1 VDIREIL
8 KTVSTRQSQWEF
20 DNFIIES
27 FGIHKPRA
35 ILSLLN
41 RRRELQ
47 DALDDMNLA
56 SHTNRTDQ
64 QEMLIECGRIDA
76 WLNQHAE
83 DEIRTELAKLEEGE
97 AAFWAEDLG
106 RQCAVDLLTQ
116 GRASKEVM
124 SRAVLLPEAQYRK
137 FAETCGTIMHV
148 IDTVTREVEED
159 QGYHVN
165 SLPEGQPR

>member
-76 WLNQHAE
+76 WLNQHTE

>member
-1 VDIREIL
+1 MDIREIL

-27 FGIHKPRA
+27 FGLHKPRA

-56 SHTNRTDQ
+56 SHTNRTDH
-64 QEMLIECGRIDA
+64 QEILIECGRIDT
-76 WLNQHAE
+76 WLNQHTE
-83 DEIRTELAKLEEGE
+83 EEICAELAKLEADE
-97 AAFWAEDLG
+97 ADFWAEDLG
-106 RQCAVDLLTQ
+106 RQCAVDLLTT
-116 GRASKEVM
+116 GRGSKEVM

-148 IDTVTREVEED
+148 INTVTSEVERD
-159 QGYHVN
+159 QGYSE
-165 SLPEGQPR
+165 SLPENTPR

>member
-1 VDIREIL
+1 MDIREIL

-56 SHTNRTDQ
+56 SHTNRLVKST
-64 QEMLIECGRIDA
+64 
-76 WLNQHAE
+76 H
-83 DEIRTELAKLEEGE
+83 
-97 AAFWAEDLG
+97 
-106 RQCAVDLLTQ
+106 
-116 GRASKEVM
+116 
-124 SRAVLLPEAQYRK
+124 
-137 FAETCGTIMHV
+137 
-148 IDTVTREVEED
+148 
-159 QGYHVN
+159 
-165 SLPEGQPR
+165 

>member
-1 VDIREIL
+1 MDIREIL

-76 WLNQHAE
+76 WLNQHTE